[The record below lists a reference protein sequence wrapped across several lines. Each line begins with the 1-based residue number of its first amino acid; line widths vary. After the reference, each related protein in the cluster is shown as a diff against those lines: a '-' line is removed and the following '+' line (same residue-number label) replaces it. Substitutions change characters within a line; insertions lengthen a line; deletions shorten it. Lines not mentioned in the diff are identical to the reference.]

1 MAQPDRRSNARV
13 PFIAYAEIIEEGSS
27 VTVAVRV
34 SDLGN
39 DGCYVD
45 MRSPLPKGASVAI
58 TIVVARD
65 AFEAEATVAY
75 VDPRLGMGLVFRNL
89 SPGARTVLQ
98 KWLWEGEH
106 DRQT

>member
-45 MRSPLPKGASVAI
+45 TRAPLPKGAAVRI
-58 TIVVARD
+58 KIVSARD
-65 AFEAEATVAY
+65 VFEAEAAVAY
-75 VDPRLGMGLVFRNL
+75 VDPRLGIGLVFRNV
-89 SPGARTVLQ
+89 SPGARRVLQ
-98 KWLWEGEH
+98 KWLWEGDH
-106 DRQT
+106 HRQT